1 MYLKKIKIPYHVQQ
15 YEAFSRR
22 LAPAVLRA
30 DAQSRLKRGM
40 AGYRG
45 EQSLDYPLSY
55 LPNEEFFIIHNLRLF
70 DGAHYFQID
79 FLILCPRFILILE
92 VKNIAGKLT
101 FDTELSQL
109 IRELDQ
115 TTDVFDDPISQA
127 ENLNTQL
134 FEWLEARYG
143 SPALPTADRVVI
155 ASPAQLQVTDLKNHR
170 IKKIIRR
177 SNLKRALVKLNQ
189 QYSNECLDTG
199 LVEKIARMLLVQH
212 QPRIIDIFSTTP
224 AEPNDII
231 RGVQCPECGE
241 TPMKRENRIW
251 HCASCGHESKKA
263 HLVALLDYF
272 LIFGPAMTNRQ
283 CRDFLMLDSATI
295 AKKILQAVAS
305 HYEGENRA
313 RIYHLSFQ
321 LLTEASDD
329 EREAP
334 GNEKLRVTTD

>member
-22 LAPAVLRA
+22 LAPAALRA
-30 DAQSRLKRGM
+30 DAESRLKRGM

-79 FLILCPRFILILE
+79 FLILCPRFFVIFE

-101 FDTELSQL
+101 FDTELLQL
-109 IRELDQ
+109 IRELNQ

-127 ENLNTQL
+127 ENLNAQL
-134 FEWLEARYG
+134 FEWLEARCG
-143 SPALPTADRVVI
+143 ISAMPIVDRVVI
-155 ASPAQLQVTDLKNHR
+155 ASHAQLQVTDLKNHR
-170 IKKIIRR
+170 IRKIVRR
-177 SNLKRALVKLNQ
+177 SNLKSALIKLNQ
-189 QYSNECLDTG
+189 QHSKECLDAK
-199 LVEKIARMLLVQH
+199 LVEEIAKTLLAQH
-212 QPRIIDIFSTTP
+212 QPSIINIFSSSP

-231 RGVQCPECGE
+231 RGVQCPDCGIL
-241 TPMKRENRIW
+241 PMNRDNRIW
-251 HCASCGHESKKA
+251 HCASCGHVSKTA
-263 HLVALLDYF
+263 HLAALRDYF
-272 LIFGPAMTNRQ
+272 LIFGPAITNKQ

-295 AKKILQAVAS
+295 AKRLLQAVTS
-305 HYEGENRA
+305 HYEGEKKA

-321 LLTEASDD
+321 LLTKESAD
-329 EREAP
+329 EREAAW
-334 GNEKLRVTTD
+334 E